1 MGEPTA
7 IFPIINAAHPEAAGG
22 TLLRTFDEFNSLMEA
37 SGIEVT
43 SSCASDFDCQT
54 QWLCENCAYDM
65 SGEEITQHAAVF
77 RELGLY
83 LRGSEDRKFKR
94 LPEPASGTVAA
105 SAQEREG
112 IGLAVN
118 EHFRTLGERA
128 DRLRT
133 VGQGLIAE
141 QLEDGDNNERHLA
154 SIQPTVETTTEEDS
168 DEQRA
173 QDRQP
178 MMDELAVR
186 FVPLTHD
193 EADMLEAVWIVYG
206 DQWQTYCQS
215 KHDTK
220 TSATVLT
227 KADSATW
234 SGYADARA
242 KTWTYGDAEQLLK
255 RTDQDTFIILLL
267 NARPFSVVWRLI

>member
-65 SGEEITQHAAVF
+65 SGEEI
-77 RELGLY
+77 
-83 LRGSEDRKFKR
+83 
-94 LPEPASGTVAA
+94 
-105 SAQEREG
+105 
-112 IGLAVN
+112 
-118 EHFRTLGERA
+118 
-128 DRLRT
+128 LRT